1 MNPQKA
7 EPAAFAW
14 VRAALRSMR
23 PGHSADGSIAGKW
36 LAAFPIPYWT
46 VLLFGLAA
54 IARVVISGAE
64 ALAMPEIHVGL
75 ANKDFANYWVA
86 AQLVLSGETADL
98 FGPHAGYFA
107 HLTAIFGPDYPW
119 HNWSYPPHYLLLIWP
134 LGFFGYKT
142 ALIVFLLSTLGI
154 FLWTAR
160 SLTDRNSALVWVAIL
175 PFIAHTLL
183 VAQNGFLFGGLALGA
198 LALRD
203 RRPVVAGIFL
213 ALLTVKPQLGVLF
226 PFLLLAERRWL
237 VIAVAAAGTLVLV
250 LGSIALFGVS
260 AWQGYF
266 AEVVPYQSQVM
277 AKLDGTFL
285 TLLTSFYALFRNW
298 GLEAAYALP
307 LHLIFALP
315 VFLITIGAFFL
326 ASRNEDRTIL
336 LLVATF
342 LITPYALTYDL
353 GMLAGALGLLAMRVR
368 TKTMAPNIL
377 LAIAMLLPVLMRHMG
392 EFNLALAPVII
403 FLVYL
408 LALREA
414 GTVGSARRAWMSL
427 NAARRNWAISR
438 KTA

>member
-1 MNPQKA
+1 
-7 EPAAFAW
+7 
-14 VRAALRSMR
+14 
-23 PGHSADGSIAGKW
+23 
-36 LAAFPIPYWT
+36 
-46 VLLFGLAA
+46 
-54 IARVVISGAE
+54 
-64 ALAMPEIHVGL
+64 
-75 ANKDFANYWVA
+75 
-86 AQLVLSGETADL
+86 
-98 FGPHAGYFA
+98 
-107 HLTAIFGPDYPW
+107 
-119 HNWSYPPHYLLLIWP
+119 
-134 LGFFGYKT
+134 
-142 ALIVFLLSTLGI
+142 
-154 FLWTAR
+154 
-160 SLTDRNSALVWVAIL
+160 
-175 PFIAHTLL
+175 
-183 VAQNGFLFGGLALGA
+183 
-198 LALRD
+198 
-203 RRPVVAGIFL
+203 VVAGIFL

-260 AWQGYF
+260 AWQGYL
-266 AEVVPYQSQVM
+266 AEVLPYQSQVM

-307 LHLIFALP
+307 LHMIFALP

-377 LAIAMLLPVLMRHMG
+377 LAIAMLLPVMMRHMG
-392 EFNLALAPVII
+392 ELNLTLAPVII

-438 KTA
+438 KAA